1 MQCCQKASLQNTL
14 FGGGDQ
20 NDREWTCFVHV
31 SMWSIAYPRLNFILS
46 KPIYFFYKQVMTLTK
61 VFLCSYNWSWP
72 VKWLPQAAGHC
83 DICSH
88 KAHPAVLLEFQGP
101 PWARGWHRA
110 LPVWATG
117 GSGPQTSGQCH
128 GQSEYQGECG
138 ICLATDVILVWWES
152 IPRGHNEIQ
161 TQWPPAVY

>member
-1 MQCCQKASLQNTL
+1 MINLQYIIL
-14 FGGGDQ
+14 FLNGCNAVRRPVYKISCLGGGDQ

-31 SMWSIAYPRLNFILS
+31 SMWSIAYPRLDFILS

-138 ICLATDVILVWWES
+138 KSVWLLMS
-152 IPRGHNEIQ
+152 F
-161 TQWPPAVY
+161 